1 LSKKRLAIRLLSL
14 RHLAFKLQTYWLRYR
29 GTRFPVRRGEYI
41 LGRSPYCSIV
51 VSNALASRQHCA
63 VRLSASGLTLVDLGS
78 RNGTSVNGERL
89 RDERI
94 LQPGDII
101 RVGSDGIEVILTE
114 GLSTRHTHQGGGSER
129 HDTQPRLEVGSSR
142 PPPDAVNAFDPAYEE
157 SSTTAHATLD
167 LVVALVEAY
176 QQLPTRCDN
185 APTVRRAIDILVEAR
200 LHNGTG
206 FQPTEI
212 QQLNLAVNALKSW
225 YPDGTLD
232 RWASDTLAV
241 LGVLK

>member
-1 LSKKRLAIRLLSL
+1 
-14 RHLAFKLQTYWLRYR
+14 
-29 GTRFPVRRGEYI
+29 
-41 LGRSPYCSIV
+41 
-51 VSNALASRQHCA
+51 
-63 VRLSASGLTLVDLGS
+63 
-78 RNGTSVNGERL
+78 
-89 RDERI
+89 
-94 LQPGDII
+94 
-101 RVGSDGIEVILTE
+101 VGSDGIEVILTE
-114 GLSTRHTHQGGGSER
+114 GLSTRHTHQGGGSDR

>member
-1 LSKKRLAIRLLSL
+1 M
-14 RHLAFKLQTYWLRYR
+14 QTYWLRYR

-63 VRLSASGLTLVDLGS
+63 VRLNASGLTIVDLGS

-89 RDERI
+89 REER
-94 LQPGDII
+94 LLNPGDII
-101 RVGSDGIEVILTE
+101 RVGSDGIEIILTE
-114 GLSTRHTHQGGGSER
+114 GQTMRHTHQPGSLER

-142 PPPDAVNAFDPAYEE
+142 PPSDASNAFDPNYEE

-176 QQLPTRCDN
+176 QQLPTRCEN

-206 FQPTEI
+206 FQPTEV
-212 QQLNLAVNALKSW
+212 QQITRAVGALKSW
-225 YPDGTLD
+225 YSDGSLD
-232 RWASDTLAV
+232 RWASDTLAA
-241 LGVLK
+241 LGAIA